1 MVLCMPLEEQ
11 MRVEMRKLE
20 REIAMIDDELEK
32 LHNKIL
38 QLILIRR
45 KKEHDLK
52 VFRENVLG
60 YDEDED
66 GEIQT
71 TLAKLLKEKY

>member
-1 MVLCMPLEEQ
+1 
-11 MRVEMRKLE
+11 MRKLE
-20 REIAMIDDELEK
+20 KEISLLDDELEK

-38 QLILIRR
+38 QLIMLR
-45 KKEHDLK
+45 KKKERDLK
-52 VFRENVLG
+52 VFRENILG

-71 TLAKLLKEKY
+71 TLAKLLKEKL

>member
-1 MVLCMPLEEQ
+1 MVVIMPLENH
-11 MRVEMRKLE
+11 MRDEMRKLE
-20 REIAMIDDELEK
+20 KEIAILDDELER
-32 LHNKIL
+32 LHTKIL
-38 QLILIRR
+38 QLIMIRK

-66 GEIQT
+66 GQIQT